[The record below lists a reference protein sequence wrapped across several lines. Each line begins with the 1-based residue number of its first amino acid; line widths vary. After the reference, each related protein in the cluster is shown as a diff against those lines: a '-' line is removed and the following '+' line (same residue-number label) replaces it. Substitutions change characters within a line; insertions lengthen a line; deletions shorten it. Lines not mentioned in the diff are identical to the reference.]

1 MIEILLVVV
10 LMIANG
16 IFSMSEMAIVSA
28 RRARLQQLARQG
40 DRRAALALAL
50 AESPDRLLSTVQI
63 GITLIGIL
71 AGAVGGATI
80 AEQIGIF
87 LRRFPLLADSAEM
100 IGVGIVVIG
109 ITFLSL
115 IIGELVPKRIA
126 LGAPEAI
133 ARVIA
138 APMNGLAR
146 LASPLVRV
154 LEVSTSVVF
163 SLLRIKHDPTPSISE
178 EEIKIL
184 IEEGTQSGVFNEA
197 EESLVSNIFRL
208 ADQRISTLMIPRLRM
223 TWLDVNDPPTLNR
236 QRVIDSTYA
245 VFPVARGS
253 VDEIFGL
260 VRGKDL
266 LASLIQ
272 LPPGEEVT
280 IPWESLL
287 IRPPRIPETL
297 SALDA
302 LDHFRAG
309 SIPMALVIDQHGAV
323 EGLITPEDILRG
335 IVGDQLLQES
345 TAVSPADSDAV
356 AQTDGSWVLAGS
368 ISLHRLREL
377 LPLGVAPGEERGH
390 FTTLAGLIMALL
402 GRIPRRGD
410 QIEWKGFRFEVLSME
425 GRRVEKVHLRS
436 RAAPGR

>member
-163 SLLRIKHDPTPSISE
+163 SLLRIKHDPT
-178 EEIKIL
+178 
-184 IEEGTQSGVFNEA
+184 
-197 EESLVSNIFRL
+197 
-208 ADQRISTLMIPRLRM
+208 
-223 TWLDVNDPPTLNR
+223 
-236 QRVIDSTYA
+236 
-245 VFPVARGS
+245 
-253 VDEIFGL
+253 
-260 VRGKDL
+260 
-266 LASLIQ
+266 
-272 LPPGEEVT
+272 
-280 IPWESLL
+280 
-287 IRPPRIPETL
+287 
-297 SALDA
+297 
-302 LDHFRAG
+302 
-309 SIPMALVIDQHGAV
+309 
-323 EGLITPEDILRG
+323 
-335 IVGDQLLQES
+335 
-345 TAVSPADSDAV
+345 
-356 AQTDGSWVLAGS
+356 
-368 ISLHRLREL
+368 
-377 LPLGVAPGEERGH
+377 
-390 FTTLAGLIMALL
+390 
-402 GRIPRRGD
+402 
-410 QIEWKGFRFEVLSME
+410 
-425 GRRVEKVHLRS
+425 
-436 RAAPGR
+436 

>member
-28 RRARLQQLARQG
+28 RRARLLQLARQG

-71 AGAVGGATI
+71 AGAVGGATL
-80 AEQIGIF
+80 AEELGIF
-87 LRRFPLLADSAEM
+87 LQRFPFLADSAEM

-154 LEVSTSVVF
+154 LEVSTTIVF
-163 SLLRIKHDPTPSISE
+163 SLLRIKHDSTPSISE

-208 ADQRISTLMIPRLRM
+208 AYQRISTLMIPRLRM

-236 QRVIDSTYA
+236 QRVIDSAYA
-245 VFPVARGS
+245 IFPVARGS

-260 VRGKDL
+260 VSGKDL
-266 LASLIQ
+266 LASLIL

-309 SIPMALVIDQHGAV
+309 TIPMALVIDQHGAV

-335 IVGDQLLQES
+335 IVGDQLRRES
-345 TAVSPADSDAV
+345 KTESPADSDAIEQ
-356 AQTDGSWVLAGS
+356 ADGSWILAGS
-368 ISLHRLREL
+368 ISLHRLREI

-390 FTTLAGLIMALL
+390 FTTLAGLLMALL

-425 GRRVEKVHLRS
+425 GRRVEKVHLRISSATS
-436 RAAPGR
+436 R